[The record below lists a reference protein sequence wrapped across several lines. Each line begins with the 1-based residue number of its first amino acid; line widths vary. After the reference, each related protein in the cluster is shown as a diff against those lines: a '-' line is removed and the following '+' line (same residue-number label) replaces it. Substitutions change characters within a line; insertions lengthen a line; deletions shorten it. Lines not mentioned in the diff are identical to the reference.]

1 MKTQMTLIYAKQTGN
16 VLAVV
21 TRAAGGGGTQ
31 PGDLTEEKQREL
43 EQQELAD
50 LVGAELLVRNVATG
64 PATPSDAEFAV
75 PAASLGVFTTDAD
88 ASVIRNFRDFAF
100 DATEKQLKPLAT
112 ASPPTVVIQGG
123 NAVKVTLFAD
133 ATEDTAVWVLVQAV
147 GAGLP
152 KSQVAKGVILKT
164 DADKRNKTMTIQA
177 LTPTETYALLALV
190 TGFVPVADEDTA

>member
-21 TRAAGGGGTQ
+21 TRAASGGAAQ
-31 PGDLTEEKQREL
+31 PGDLTEEKQKEL

-50 LVGAELLVRNVATG
+50 LMGAELLVRHVTTG

-75 PAASLGVFTTDAD
+75 PAASLGVFTTNAD
-88 ASVIRNFRDFAF
+88 AAVIKNYRDFAF

-112 ASPPTVVIQGG
+112 TSLPAVALQGS
-123 NAVKVTLFAD
+123 NAVKVTLVND
-133 ATEDTAVWVLVQAV
+133 VTEDTDVWVLIQAE

-164 DADKRNKTMTIQA
+164 DADKKNKTMTIQA
-177 LTPTETYALLALV
+177 LTPSENYALLALV